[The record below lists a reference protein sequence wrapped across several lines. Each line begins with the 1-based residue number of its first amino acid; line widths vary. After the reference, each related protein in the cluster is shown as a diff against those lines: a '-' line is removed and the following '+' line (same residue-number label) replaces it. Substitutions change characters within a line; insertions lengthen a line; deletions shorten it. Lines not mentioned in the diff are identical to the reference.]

1 MTSAELAFAVMSG
14 ITVSGLLGSVMEL
27 AIGKPL
33 SFGEQIGSRTRFLTF
48 ALSMVVAGPMM
59 LTNDAMQAR
68 RDGKISQLYL
78 GFCGLTALVWAGAL
92 GIIAVGL
99 IVRVL
104 AIGFQ
109 GCWC

>member
-14 ITVSGLLGSVMEL
+14 ITVSGLLGSVMEV
-27 AIGKPL
+27 AIGKPV
-33 SFGEQIGSRTRFLTF
+33 SFGDRIGSRTQFLTF

-59 LTNDAMQAR
+59 LANDAIRAR
-68 RDGKISQLYL
+68 REGRISQLYL

-92 GIIAVGL
+92 GIVAVGL
-99 IVRVL
+99 IVRIL
-104 AIGFQ
+104 ATGFQ